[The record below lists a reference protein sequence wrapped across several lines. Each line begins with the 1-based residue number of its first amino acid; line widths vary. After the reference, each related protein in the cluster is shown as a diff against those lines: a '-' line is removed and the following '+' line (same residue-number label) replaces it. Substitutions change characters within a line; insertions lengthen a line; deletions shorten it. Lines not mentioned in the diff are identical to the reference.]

1 MKTIFFDLDDTL
13 YKAPIKECNEILIMY
28 TAQKYGLSVE
38 IVRNAFE
45 EGKAVTKKMLV
56 GVAASHNRLLYIQ
69 HMLEILGKSVIL
81 DTLEI
86 YNVFWDSFLQKIF
99 LRRGVKQ
106 VLEQLKIDGYNVG
119 ICTDLT
125 AHIQHRKLQI
135 LDLSK
140 YVDWLVTS
148 EEAGAEKPS
157 EKIFR
162 LCSYKSQCDIRD
174 IIYVGDDYEKD
185 FIGASK
191 VGMKAFLYQENLYPD
206 FYMFYKEKLK
216 PCI

>member
-13 YKAPIKECNEILIMY
+13 YKTPIKECNEILIMY

-69 HMLEILGKSVIL
+69 HMLEILEKSVIL